1 MHASHRADASAPQVT
16 LTTLSNKAARKAAV
30 TYLPLETQTRP
41 TLGTAEAAYYL
52 NRQPQTLRSWAS
64 LQNGPLR
71 PLLIN
76 GRLAWSVAD
85 IRRLLG
91 IV

>member
-16 LTTLSNKAARKAAV
+16 LTTLLTKAACKAAV
-30 TYLPLETQTRP
+30 TYPPLETQTRP

-71 PLLIN
+71 PFLIN